1 MFNIIIIY
9 YYILFLYY
17 IGGDTLLHIEYRYSI
32 FYFYIDF
39 IWIGI
44 LFN

>member
-17 IGGDTLLHIEYRYSI
+17 IGGGTILHIEYS
-32 FYFYIDF
+32 FLYFYIDF

>member
-9 YYILFLYY
+9 YSILFLYY
-17 IGGDTLLHIEYRYSI
+17 IGGGTILHIEYSI